1 MRRASLAVSITVLL
15 VGLCA
20 WAADVPMVAGS
31 QVPAA
36 AGKISYQHDRNG
48 NVKFTLSTK
57 NLAAPSQ
64 LTPPKNAYVV
74 WVEPRDQQPQNAGVL
89 AVNNNLEGSFSGTT
103 PSKTFNVVVTAEDS
117 PTVTQPS
124 GPEILHGTVQVR

>member
-1 MRRASLAVSITVLL
+1 
-15 VGLCA
+15 
-20 WAADVPMVAGS
+20 
-31 QVPAA
+31 
-36 AGKISYQHDRNG
+36 
-48 NVKFTLSTK
+48 
-57 NLAAPSQ
+57 
-64 LTPPKNAYVV
+64 
-74 WVEPRDQQPQNAGVL
+74 VL